1 MGFFGNKKQ
10 APMPEASET
19 IGLSLTPAVAAQ
31 AGLERREK
39 RSGHRHDKDQVEYD
53 RQATGKNTV

>member
-1 MGFFGNKKQ
+1 
-10 APMPEASET
+10 MPQ
-19 IGLSLTPAVAAQ
+19 LPRAVAAQ